1 MPVWVVRA
9 GRRGEGEEF
18 ALAEGI
24 ASIGFGLRRSVAEFA
39 NRDDLRDH
47 LISDTYKDS
56 SANAAASAAGQ
67 LWNFAHAIGIGDMIV
82 LPRKQPRVV
91 AIGTVVGAYEY
102 MPELATHLDT
112 PHVLAVD
119 WKARDI
125 PREDFDQDL
134 IYSLG
139 GLATV
144 YRVRAS
150 NARSRI
156 ELIMTRHLAGPLS
169 DGRDPDAPADDEVF
183 QIDLEEQISERIL
196 DRIRQMYSG
205 VKLEYLVASILRAS
219 GYNALETRRGPDGG
233 IDVVAGQGDM
243 GFGQPRLC
251 VQVKSGRSAVTRPE
265 YDQLRGNINTFGADH
280 GLLVSLGDFTRDVR
294 VENERSFFQI
304 RLWGPNDLVD
314 KLLETYDALPD
325 DIQKDIPLRNRRVL
339 VETEG

>member
-1 MPVWVVRA
+1 MAVWVVRA
-9 GRRGEGEEF
+9 GRRGEGEEL
-18 ALAEGI
+18 ALDNGMV
-24 ASIGFGLRRSVAEFA
+24 SIHFGLWVSVTEFA
-39 NRDDLRDH
+39 DRDALRDH
-47 LISDTYKDS
+47 LINENDGERTAK
-56 SANAAASAAGQ
+56 AAVSAAGQ
-67 LWNFAHAIGIGDMIV
+67 LWNFAHTISVGDVIV

-91 AIGTVVGAYEY
+91 AVGTAAGAYEY
-102 MPELATHLDT
+102 RPDLDP
-112 PHVLAVD
+112 PHVLAVN

-134 IYSLG
+134 LYSLG

-150 NARSRI
+150 DARSRI
-156 ELIMTRHLAGPLS
+156 EQIMTDHLAERPI
-169 DGRDPDAPADDEVF
+169 DVRDAAATTDDEIF
-183 QIDLEEQISERIL
+183 QVDLEEQISERIL

-265 YDQLRGNINTFGADH
+265 YDQLRGNINTFGANH

-304 RLWGPNDLVD
+304 RLWGPNDLVN

>member
-1 MPVWVVRA
+1 MTVWVVRA

-18 ALAEGI
+18 ALDNGMV
-24 ASIGFGLRRSVAEFA
+24 SIHFGLWVSVAEFA
-39 NRDDLRDH
+39 NRDALRDH
-47 LISDTYKDS
+47 LINDNDGER
-56 SANAAASAAGQ
+56 SAKAASSAAGQ
-67 LWNFAHAIGIGDMIV
+67 LWNFAHAISIGDVIV

-91 AIGTVVGAYEY
+91 AVGTAAGAYEY
-102 MPELATHLDT
+102 RPNLDP

-119 WKARDI
+119 WKARSI
-125 PREDFDQDL
+125 PRENFDQDL
-134 IYSLG
+134 LYSLG

-150 NARSRI
+150 DARSRI
-156 ELIMTRHLAGPLS
+156 EQIVTDHLAGPQIGVS
-169 DGRDPDAPADDEVF
+169 NAEAMDNEIF
-183 QIDLEEQISERIL
+183 QVDLEEQISDRIL

-219 GYNALETRRGPDGG
+219 GYHALMTRTGPDGG

-251 VQVKSGRSAVTRPE
+251 VQVKSGRSAVGLPE
-265 YDQLRGNINTFGADH
+265 YNQLRGNIDAFGADH
-280 GLLVSLGDFTRDVR
+280 GLLVSLGDFTRPVR
-294 VENERSFFQI
+294 DANEQSFFQI
-304 RLWGPNDLVD
+304 RLWGSNDLVG

-325 DIQKDIPLRNRRVL
+325 DIQKDIPLRNRRIL